1 MTVDAASAALQR
13 VHHEFE
19 PVLSENN
26 SPLTKKVG
34 TPNRQRATVFGV
46 PAQLGLD
53 LRRKALA
60 RSSPSQILREVLVFA
75 PRVPTRLCGSSGFP
89 WLAFD
94 PGSWARR
101 WPAGAVHW
109 PPSGAWTV
117 QCQFVRKIRLPLAR
131 FSFDATDR
139 AITLVI
145 RMRPWQPDHL
155 G

>member
-75 PRVPTRLCGSSGFP
+75 PRVPNGFAGLQDFLGLPSTQVPEREDGRQVLSTGRLAGRGPYRVNLSERYDYP
-89 WLAFD
+89 WPVSASTQ
-94 PGSWARR
+94 PTGRS
-101 WPAGAVHW
+101 
-109 PPSGAWTV
+109 
-117 QCQFVRKIRLPLAR
+117 
-131 FSFDATDR
+131 
-139 AITLVI
+139 
-145 RMRPWQPDHL
+145 PW
-155 G
+155 